1 MHIAVLVC
9 GTLVA
14 LSMVVR
20 LCFNLSWLLLAVLLH
35 RTLQNKAVALLVFA
49 SETHANFVW
58 IFLAM
63 IFNFSKMNYLGHY
76 FDVHSKVSFVF
87 NRNS

>member
-1 MHIAVLVC
+1 MCTVVLVC
-9 GTLVA
+9 GILVV

-35 RTLQNKAVALLVFA
+35 RTLQNEAVALLVFV

-58 IFLAM
+58 IFFAM

-76 FDVHSKVSFVF
+76 FDVDSKVSFVF